1 MILVQKMKYYNFPFT
16 AICGQEQMK
25 KALILN
31 IIDPKIGGVLLT
43 GQQGTGKSTAVRSMI
58 DILPEIE
65 VHKGCQFQCNLS
77 DDSSENWCDFCR
89 EQSPQRLKKRI
100 NLVNLPLGATEE
112 MVIGS
117 LDIEKIIR
125 EGKRAIQ
132 PGLLAKAN
140 RGILYVDEINLLP
153 DHLVDI
159 LLDVSASRIN
169 IIEREGVSLEHS
181 SAFIL
186 VGSMNPEEG
195 ELRPQISDR
204 LGLEVQIKA
213 PIDPQLRAKISI
225 RVLEFEDNPQEFIQ
239 KFFAQQEKL
248 KQQIQDAKIFISE
261 VIIQEKLYAQVATL
275 ILKLGLYSQRADITF
290 IRCARAHAAFNLR
303 ENINREDLWVASSLV
318 FNHRVKRFNES
329 ISPEILKQYFIEIF
343 GE

>member
-1 MILVQKMKYYNFPFT
+1 MKYYNFPFT

-65 VHKGCQFQCNLS
+65 VHKGCQFQCNLTDDPS
-77 DDSSENWCDFCR
+77 DNWCDFCR
-89 EQSPQRLKKRI
+89 DQNPQKLRKPI

-169 IIEREGVSLEHS
+169 IIEREGVSLEHP

-213 PIDPQLRAKISI
+213 PTDPQLRAEISI
-225 RVLEFEDNPQEFIQ
+225 RVLEFEDQPEKFIQ
-239 KFFAQQEKL
+239 KYSIPQEKL
-248 KQQIQDAKIFISE
+248 KQQIQSAKKKIAE
-261 VIIQEKLYAQVATL
+261 VIIPEELYAQVAIL

-290 IRCARAHAAFNLR
+290 IRCARAHAAFKQR
-303 ENINREDLWVASSLV
+303 TEISKEDLWEASNLV
-318 FNHRVKRFNES
+318 FNHRVKRFDES
-329 ISPEILKQYFIEIF
+329 ISPEILETYFNEIF
-343 GE
+343 NDYK